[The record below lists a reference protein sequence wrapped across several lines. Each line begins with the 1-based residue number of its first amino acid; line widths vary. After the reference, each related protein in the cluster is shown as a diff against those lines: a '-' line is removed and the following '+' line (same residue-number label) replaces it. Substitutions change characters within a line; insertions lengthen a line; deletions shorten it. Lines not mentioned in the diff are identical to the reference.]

1 MASGLAL
8 GGVRTLKGPVMPE
21 TLLSGMPRTVL
32 EKGGL
37 IETVL

>member
-21 TLLSGMPRTVL
+21 TLFSGVPWIVL

-37 IETVL
+37 S